1 MKNKMRNS
9 VMRMTLIMAL
19 SLALV
24 ACGKKAEA
32 PAETTTVETEVADVA
47 EDTSAGITDDAAT
60 EEGTLS
66 FTLEV
71 VDGDGNTTNFTINTT
86 KATVGEALLDEGL
99 IEGEESEYGLYV
111 KTVNGVTA
119 DYDVDQTYWAFYIDG
134 EYASTGVDQT
144 DVVDGSTYSFKVE
157 K

>member
-9 VMRMTLIMAL
+9 VMRMALIMAL
-19 SLALV
+19 SLVLV

-47 EDTSAGITDDAAT
+47 EDTSAETTDDAAT

-144 DVVDGSTYSFKVE
+144 NVVDGSTYSFKVE

>member
-1 MKNKMRNS
+1 MKNKMRSS
-9 VMRMTLIMAL
+9 VMRMVLIMAL
-19 SLALV
+19 SLLLV

-32 PAETTTVETEVADVA
+32 PVETTTAETEVAEVA
-47 EDTSAGITDDAAT
+47 EDTSAETTDDAAT

-71 VDGDGNTTNFTINTT
+71 VDGDGKTTNFTINTT

>member
-9 VMRMTLIMAL
+9 VMRMALIMAL

-32 PAETTTVETEVADVA
+32 PVETTTVETEVADVA
-47 EDTSAGITDDAAT
+47 EDTSAETTDDAAT

>member
-9 VMRMTLIMAL
+9 VMRMVLIMAL

-32 PAETTTVETEVADVA
+32 PAETTTAETEVADIA
-47 EDTSAGITDDAAT
+47 EDTSAETTDDAAT

-66 FTLEV
+66 FILEV

-99 IEGEESEYGLYV
+99 IEGEEGEYGLYV

>member
-9 VMRMTLIMAL
+9 VMRMALIMAL

-32 PAETTTVETEVADVA
+32 PVETTTVETEVADVA
-47 EDTSAGITDDAAT
+47 EDTSAEITDDAAT

>member
-9 VMRMTLIMAL
+9 VMRMALIMAL
-19 SLALV
+19 SLVLV
-24 ACGKKAEA
+24 ACGKKTEA

-47 EDTSAGITDDAAT
+47 EDTSAETTDDAAT

>member
-9 VMRMTLIMAL
+9 VMRMVLIMAL
-19 SLALV
+19 SLVLV

-47 EDTSAGITDDAAT
+47 EDTSAETTDDAAT

-111 KTVNGVTA
+111 KTVNGITA